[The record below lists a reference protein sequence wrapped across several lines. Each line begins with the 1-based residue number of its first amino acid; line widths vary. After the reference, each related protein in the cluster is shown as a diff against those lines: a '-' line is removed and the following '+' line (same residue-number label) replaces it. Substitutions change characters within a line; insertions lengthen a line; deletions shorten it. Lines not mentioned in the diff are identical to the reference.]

1 MIYEGKNLKEISFPL
16 GGIGTGSI
24 GLMGNGG
31 FIDWEIFNRP
41 NKGSEN
47 LYTFFAVR
55 AEYPDGKVICKVLMS
70 DYMQDLSGNIGNKRW
85 YGYGCGA
92 SSGSMC
98 AYPHF
103 SRVSF
108 KGEFPIAEITFSD
121 DDFPAEVVMTAFNP
135 FIPLDSENSS
145 LPAAFFDVKV
155 KSLVDKVKFTVLFS
169 VNNPF
174 KNTMNE
180 DVSNGKYTAVRMI
193 HTDISEDEIGY
204 GDMTVAIARDNA
216 IIEPYWYRGL
226 WYDGV
231 TTFWNE
237 LKNHDFAYRSYDTSV
252 GKKTSG
258 YNSVDVCSVGADLV
272 LNKDASESLKF
283 VLSWN
288 VPNYVNYWQPYK
300 DENGRDVTW
309 KNYYA
314 TKFENSTAS
323 AFYSLENWDM
333 LFKKT
338 DAFRCSLH
346 GSTLDPVV
354 TEAVS
359 STLSV
364 LKTATVLRLEDGTF
378 WGWEGLLED
387 FGSCQGTCTHVWS
400 YAYALCFLFPD
411 LERSIRDTEFIYD
424 THEAGDMCFRT
435 ALPRGREV
443 PAFIPCVDGQMASVF
458 KTYREWKIS
467 GNDEWLKSNWETV
480 KKVLEF
486 AWSPEN
492 TYEWDR
498 NKDGVLEGRQHHT
511 LDMELFG
518 PSSWLEGMYLLA
530 LKAAAEMADYL
541 GESDKAAEYLAIFE
555 SGKKFV
561 KDELFNGEYFI
572 QKIDLENKEYTDRFN
587 APKYWNEEKK
597 ELKYQIGEGCE
608 IDQVLGQWHANL
620 LGLGEIFDKDQLRS
634 ALMSVYKNNFKNMR
648 EFTNQWRVFALHDEN
663 GVVMCDYP
671 AHVNKP
677 IIPLPYVDECM
688 TGFEYAFAGL
698 LAQEGFV
705 DECLRVVR
713 AIRERYD
720 GEKRNP
726 FNEIECGSNYA
737 RAMASFALLP
747 IFSGFEY
754 DAVNKFVGFT
764 PIEKGDFKCLWSLEE
779 GWGDL
784 EQTNGASSI
793 ILRDGTLTL
802 CSVRLG
808 NMTKISKVVSDGVE
822 IAFEQ
827 NGDLVSFDKL
837 TVTSKIEFIS

>member
-31 FIDWEIFNRP
+31 FIDWEIYNRP
-41 NKGSEN
+41 NKRSEN
-47 LYTFFAVR
+47 LNTFFAVR
-55 AEYPDGKVICKVLMS
+55 AEYPDGKVVCKVLMG
-70 DYMQDLSGNIGNKRW
+70 DYNRDFSGNIGVERW
-85 YGYGCGA
+85 HGYGCGA

-103 SRVSF
+103 SKVVF
-108 KGEFPIAEITFSD
+108 NGEFPVAQITFSD
-121 DDFPAEVVMTAFNP
+121 AGFPAEVVMTAFNP

-145 LPAAFFDVKV
+145 LPAAFFDIKV
-155 KSLVDKVKFTVLFS
+155 KSLVDGVKYTVVFS

-174 KNTMNE
+174 KKTYNE
-180 DVSNGKYTAVRMI
+180 DISTDKYGAVRMKYAD
-193 HTDISEDEIGY
+193 TPEDDAAY
-204 GDMTVAIARDNA
+204 GDITIATDATDR
-216 IIEPYWYRGL
+216 IVHPYWYRGR
-226 WYDGV
+226 WKDGV
-231 TTFWNE
+231 TTFWYE
-237 LKNHDFAYRSYDTSV
+237 LENHSFTYRDYNHDGE
-252 GKKTSG
+252 GKEKSG
-258 YNSVDVCSVGADLV
+258 YNSIDVCSLGADMELSRGEE
-272 LNKDASESLKF
+272 KSTRF

-288 VPNYVNYWQPYK
+288 VPNYVNYWEK
-300 DENGRDVTW
+300 VEEGCKRASW
-309 KNYYA
+309 RNYYA
-314 TKFENSTAS
+314 TKFAHSNDTAIY
-323 AFYSLENWDM
+323 ALDNFGM
-333 LFKKT
+333 LFEKT
-338 DAFRCSLH
+338 DIFRKSLH
-346 GSTLDPVV
+346 SISLDPVII
-354 TEAVS
+354 EAVS

-378 WGWEGLLED
+378 WAWEGLLED

-411 LERSIRDTEFIYD
+411 LERSIRDSEFKTSVND
-424 THEAGDMCFRT
+424 AGCMSFRT
-435 ALPRGREV
+435 RLPLAPYDFTR
-443 PAFIPCVDGQMASVF
+443 PCVDGQMATVF

-467 GNDEWLKSNWETV
+467 GNDEWLRSNWSTV
-480 KKVLEF
+480 KRVLEF

-492 TYEWDR
+492 HHEWDM

-518 PSSWLEGMYLLA
+518 PSSWLESMYLTA
-530 LKAAAEMADYL
+530 LKAAAEMAEYL

-561 KDELFNGEYFI
+561 KDELFNGKYFI
-572 QKIDLENKEYTDRFN
+572 QKVDLKNKEYTEHFG
-587 APKYWNEEKK
+587 APQYWNEEKN

-608 IDQVLGQWHANL
+608 IDQALGQWHANI
-620 LGLGEIFDKDQLRS
+620 LGLGEIFDKEQLRT
-634 ALMSVYKNNFKNMR
+634 ALMSIYKNNFKNMR
-648 EFTNQWRVFALHDEN
+648 EFTNQWRVFALLDES

-671 AHVNKP
+671 EDVNKP

-705 DECLRVVR
+705 DECIAVVR

-726 FNEIECGSNYA
+726 WNEIECGSNYA

-754 DAVNKFVGFT
+754 YAARHFVGFT
-764 PIEKGDFKCLWSLEE
+764 PIDKGEFKCLWSLEE
-779 GWGDL
+779 GWGNF
-784 EQTNGASSI
+784 EQTSKAASITLGDGSI
-793 ILRDGTLTL
+793 TLS
-802 CSVRLG
+802 SVKLG
-808 NMTKISKVVSDGVE
+808 NMTSISKIIADGKE
-822 IAFEQ
+822 IEFDLDGNTACFE
-827 NGDLVSFDKL
+827 KL
-837 TVTSKIEFIS
+837 TVKEKIEFIA

>member
-24 GLMGNGG
+24 GLMGNGN
-31 FIDWEIFNRP
+31 FTDWEIFNRP
-41 NKGSEN
+41 NKDSEN
-47 LYTFFAVR
+47 LYTFFAIR
-55 AEYPDGKVICKVLMS
+55 AEYPDGKVICKVLMG
-70 DYMQDLSGNIGNKRW
+70 DYTQDYSGKIGNKRW

-108 KGEFPIAEITFSD
+108 KGEFPIAEITFTD
-121 DDFPAEVVMTAFNP
+121 DDFPAEVVLTAFNP

-145 LPAAFFDVKV
+145 LPAAFFNIRVKGLEDGI
-155 KSLVDKVKFTVLFS
+155 KYTVTFS
-169 VNNPF
+169 ANNPF
-174 KNTMNE
+174 QITQNE
-180 DVSNGKYTAVRMI
+180 DISKNGYTAVCMK
-193 HTDISEDEIGY
+193 HSGLTSDEVGY
-204 GDMTVAIARDNA
+204 GDMTVATDAPNA
-216 IIEPYWYRGL
+216 IIQPYWYRGL

-231 TTFWNE
+231 TTFWHE
-237 LKNHDFAYRSYDTSV
+237 LKNHSFTYRSYDTSI
-252 GKKTSG
+252 GKKKSG
-258 YNSVDVCSVGADLV
+258 YNSIDVCSVGADLS
-272 LNKDASESLKF
+272 LDKGCEESVNF

-288 VPNYVNYWQPYK
+288 VPNYVNYWELPK
-300 DENGRDVTW
+300 DSTERATW

-314 TKFENSTAS
+314 TRFDSSKES
-323 AFYSLENWDM
+323 AFYALENWDM
-333 LFKKT
+333 LFSKT
-338 DAFRCSLH
+338 DVFRRSLH
-346 GSTLDPVV
+346 SSTLDPVV
-354 TEAVS
+354 IEAVS

-411 LERSIRDTEFIYD
+411 LERSIRNSE
-424 THEAGDMCFRT
+424 FRT
-435 ALPRGREV
+435 SVGESGVMSFRTKLPLAPHDFNR
-443 PAFIPCVDGQMASVF
+443 PCVDGQMATVF

-467 GNDEWLKSNWETV
+467 GNDEWLREHWGTV

-492 TYEWDR
+492 HHEWDI

-518 PSSWLEGMYLLA
+518 PSSWLEGMYLAA
-530 LKAAAEMADYL
+530 LKAAAEMAQYL
-541 GESDKAAEYLAIFE
+541 GEPDKAAEYLEIFE
-555 SGKKFV
+555 KGKAWV
-561 KDELFNGEYFI
+561 KENLFNGKYFI
-572 QKIDLENKEYTDRFN
+572 QKVDLENKEYTEHFE
-587 APKYWNEEKK
+587 APQYWNEEQGQ
-597 ELKYQIGEGCE
+597 LKYQIGEGCE

-620 LGLGEIFDKDQLRS
+620 LGLGEIFDKEQLRS
-634 ALMSVYKNNFKNMR
+634 ALISVYKNNFKRMR
-648 EFTNQWRVFALHDEN
+648 EFTNQWRVFALLDES

-671 AHVNKP
+671 EGVNKP

-705 DECLRVVR
+705 DECLTVVR

-720 GEKRNP
+720 GERRNP
-726 FNEIECGSNYA
+726 WNEIECGSNYA

-754 DAVNKFVGFT
+754 DAVHNFVGFT
-764 PIEKGDFKCLWSLEE
+764 PIEKGYFKCLWSLEE
-779 GWGDL
+779 GWGDF
-784 EQTNGASSI
+784 EQNDGASSI
-793 ILRDGTLTL
+793 ILRDGALTL
-802 CSVRLG
+802 SSVKLG
-808 NMTKISKVVSDGVE
+808 NADKISSVIADGASVK
-822 IAFEQ
+822 FTQ
-827 NGDLVSFDKL
+827 NGNLVCFERL
-837 TVTSKIEFIS
+837 TVKDKIEFI